1 MNTLRRKDSI
11 FAILGAALLSAA
23 ASGLC
28 CLGPLLYLV
37 FGVSAAG
44 LTGFARLGWLQ
55 LPMTVLSLLFVAY
68 GFWRLYFSPRPVC
81 AGRLSPGKIR
91 LLYWL
96 ALPIILFFILYPW
109 ILPLFFEE

>member
-1 MNTLRRKDSI
+1 MFRRKNSV
-11 FAILGAALLSAA
+11 FAVLGAAVLSAA

-55 LPMTVLSLLFVAY
+55 IPMAILSLLFVGY
-68 GFWRLYFSPRPVC
+68 GFQRLYFSSRPIC
-81 AGRLSPGKIR
+81 AGRLSLKQTR

-96 ALPIILFFILYPW
+96 TIPVILFFILYPW
-109 ILPLFFEE
+109 ILPLVLED